1 MRGDPR
7 QRRLDEIA
15 LGEVGP
21 VDAFALLRDL
31 LSEDAPKF
39 ARGVYLALQEVVWR
53 LVANRVAGPET
64 AQWLDTCGRASV
76 LMRQGG
82 AEATAHQVAA
92 LADIVERNARFFE
105 AQPVGEVLGK
115 RHVLD
120 VLRLLAG
127 SAGRMSRAA
136 VLEAT
141 GLGQSNLS
149 RMLTMLEGHGLVRR
163 DRSGREAEL
172 ALTASGRAAVARP
185 GTEAAPVRPET
196 VWQARGIGICVS
208 TGDGTVLSANRE
220 FERVVGTSAEV
231 ALAAVSAGTGV
242 EDVGTAENRWA
253 RRIEAGEAEGGMTSV
268 WVDVSDLRLALA
280 EAEMRAS
287 AAEAKVAGLR
297 EALAKAQA
305 NAAAAE
311 RRLHRQ
317 HLSVEMVRERAVGRL
332 GSMASL
338 VHERFP
344 KTISAARQGEEIPY
358 LQIVAIKEALNNL
371 LDVQAHS
378 PRPYEAAR
386 KSGLTLIR
394 EVVNS
399 AYALTNSKV
408 VVDYPDWLRTQKA
421 DYMALVEPL
430 SHFLLTTCG
439 DVKMSID
446 RDDRNV
452 FVHGVGHPFQ
462 ECRGPRSRA
471 FVSMDAKAMDAFAE
485 TWAGPGVDVRITG
498 SPSRDHGIGFRMSV
512 PRGVDRSRETT
523 A

>member
-15 LGEVGP
+15 LGEIGP
-21 VDAFALLRDL
+21 VDAFTLLRDL
-31 LSEDAPKF
+31 LSEDAPRF

-53 LVANRVAGPET
+53 LVADRVPGPEA

-105 AQPVGEVLGK
+105 AQPVGELLGK

-120 VLRLLAG
+120 VLRLLAE
-127 SAGRMSRAA
+127 SAGRMSRAT

-172 ALTASGRAAVARP
+172 ALTASGRAAVARL
-185 GTEAAPVRPET
+185 GTPAAPVRPEA

-208 TGDGTVLSANRE
+208 TRDGTVLSANRE
-220 FERVVGTSAEV
+220 FEQVVGTPAEV

-253 RRIEAGEAEGGMTSV
+253 RRIEAGEVEGGMASV

-280 EAEMRAS
+280 EAQMRAS
-287 AAEAKVAGLR
+287 AAEAKAAGLR

-311 RRLHRQ
+311 RHLHRQ

-338 VHERFP
+338 VHERFS
-344 KTISAARQGEEIPY
+344 KKISAARQADEIPY
-358 LQIVAIKEALNNL
+358 QQLVAIKEALNNL
-371 LDVQAHS
+371 LDVQTHS
-378 PRPYEAAR
+378 LRQYDSSR
-386 KSGLTLIR
+386 KSGLTLFR
-394 EVVNS
+394 EAVNS

-421 DYMALVEPL
+421 DYMALIEPL

-462 ECRGPRSRA
+462 ESRGPRSA
-471 FVSMDAKAMDAFAE
+471 TFASMKATAIDDFAE
-485 TWAGPGVDVRITG
+485 TWGGPEVDVRITG
-498 SPSRDHGIGFRMSV
+498 NPSHDQGIGFHMSI
-512 PRGVDRSRETT
+512 PRGVDRGRETT